1 MVELD
6 DSTIIKIIAILS
18 IVVLEIANMLTL
30 KLDGNV
36 LLTMGAIIGGL
47 AGYEYGKKTSG

>member
-47 AGYEYGKKTSG
+47 AGYEYGKKTSE

>member
-1 MVELD
+1 VVELK